1 LGAAIANGNPRAGR
15 GASFAFALLAFM
27 FYYNL
32 INLSQSWIASGQFR
46 FTAVVLAMHGG
57 IFVISALWLAKRHN
71 NWSWVAALKRRKSMK
86 AAA

>member
-1 LGAAIANGNPRAGR
+1 
-15 GASFAFALLAFM
+15 M

-46 FTAVVLAMHGG
+46 FTALILMTHGG
-57 IFVISALWLAKRHN
+57 IFTISALWLAKRHN
-71 NWSWVAALKRRKSMK
+71 NWSFLAALKHRKISKISAMK